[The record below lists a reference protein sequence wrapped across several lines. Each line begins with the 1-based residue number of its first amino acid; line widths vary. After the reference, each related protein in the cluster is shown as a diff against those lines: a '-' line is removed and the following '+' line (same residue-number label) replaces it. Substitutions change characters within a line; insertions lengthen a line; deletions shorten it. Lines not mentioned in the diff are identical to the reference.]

1 MKGHRNDKQKVENR
15 KELTNRQVW
24 QFNTIFRNMHVIRRP
39 KGRGKGL
46 RGSLKLPFWPIT
58 DFIHCLHVAI
68 HAVCG
73 PLASL
78 LMKITAVKTNLVVA
92 MYPICSWR
100 TSG

>member
-1 MKGHRNDKQKVENR
+1 MSVS
-15 KELTNRQVW
+15 
-24 QFNTIFRNMHVIRRP
+24 RNMCLQAHRQGTVFE
-39 KGRGKGL
+39 GFA
-46 RGSLKLPFWPIT
+46 FWPIT